1 MRISYVRVSRRIVLD
16 AWLNLDGGICIAFTS
31 VSPRMG
37 ANGWP
42 FANVDAFPEAG
53 VDPINNAEHVKDLY
67 LAVDPHYDGR

>member
-1 MRISYVRVSRRIVLD
+1 MFLDVSFWMLVQL
-16 AWLNLDGGICIAFTS
+16 LMVGIYIAFTS